1 MQYDR
6 LPSPKSPPQS
16 PPSLQDSHTPPPP
29 GVPLDAATTR
39 PSRTA
44 SIFQDVYE
52 RLNSLETGLDRVQ
65 GEVQNQMQTV
75 TMRMDALQEFST
87 AKSAHVLDMQARL
100 ERVEHMLGRELGWA
114 CQSPPRSPVPA
125 FEGAV
130 NANGP

>member
-29 GVPLDAATTR
+29 GVLLDAAATR

-52 RLNSLETGLDRVQ
+52 RLNSLETGL
-65 GEVQNQMQTV
+65 
-75 TMRMDALQEFST
+75 
-87 AKSAHVLDMQARL
+87 AHVLDMQARL
-100 ERVEHMLGRELGWA
+100 ERVEHMLGSGNP

-130 NANGP
+130 NVNGP